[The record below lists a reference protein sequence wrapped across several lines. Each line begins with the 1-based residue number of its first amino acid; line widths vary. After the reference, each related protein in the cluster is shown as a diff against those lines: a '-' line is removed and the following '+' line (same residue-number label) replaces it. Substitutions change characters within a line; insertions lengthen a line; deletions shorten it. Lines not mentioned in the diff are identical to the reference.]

1 MDLLQTSSVSSPATD
16 DGTTVRSRSPATEAP
31 AAQPADSA
39 VTTAPATVGRN
50 SILMV
55 GGTLAARLSAFLAA
69 IVAVRLLV
77 PEAFA
82 VVVLAQAAVAYLS
95 MILDFGL
102 TLVGMREVAREPASL
117 KRTMGAILLIRVA
130 VAVVGL
136 ALTVGIGLLLGLSA
150 NALAVLLMFAVATAI
165 AALDLSWILQGLQRM
180 GLRAFVVAGT
190 AALNLALLLI
200 FLAIWRDPLAVAF
213 AFLVATSVVV
223 AASAVLVVRSYG
235 LPALPRLT
243 ILQPLVLA
251 AVPLG
256 LGSLLAQV
264 YYNFDVLLLGA
275 VRPLTE
281 VATYGAVHK
290 IVLGLLMLAG
300 TYGVV
305 CMPAYAAAHAKS
317 EATFRR
323 ILQRNVRLLSSFIL
337 PVVILGTLAAES
349 VAVVIFGEAY
359 RAGGGPLSILLWSV
373 ALSFVSSALIYALAA
388 AGHGWYL
395 TGASAAGAIVNV
407 ALNLVL
413 VPRYGMLGAAWAAV
427 AAELVV
433 LLVVWNASRRFAV
446 AGLSRHLLL
455 LIPPTAAMIG
465 ISLLL
470 APFSRGIG
478 AGIGFV
484 AFVVIAALTGVWT
497 ADDRRLLTSVA
508 GQLVARK
515 GAA

>member
-1 MDLLQTSSVSSPATD
+1 MDLLHTSSVSSPASD
-16 DGTTVRSRSPATEAP
+16 DGTAIRTRSPSSDVP
-31 AAQPADSA
+31 AAEAA
-39 VTTAPATVGRN
+39 GTHVTTAPEIVGRN

-55 GGTLAARLSAFLAA
+55 GGMLAARLSAFLAT

-102 TLVGMREVAREPASL
+102 TLVGMREVAKEPASL
-117 KRTMGAILLIRVA
+117 HRIMGAILAIRSA

-136 ALTVGIGLLLGLSA
+136 ALTAAIGIFLGLSG
-150 NALAVLLMFAVATAI
+150 NALAVLVIFAVATAI

-190 AALNLALLLI
+190 AVLNLSLLI
-200 FLAIWRDPLAVAF
+200 VFLALWRDPMAVAL
-213 AFLVATSVVV
+213 AYLVATLLVV
-223 AASAVLVVRSYG
+223 AASAVLVVRTYG
-235 LPALPRLT
+235 PPALPRLPVV
-243 ILQPLVLA
+243 QGLVLA
-251 AVPLG
+251 AIPLG
-256 LGSLLAQV
+256 LGSLLAQI
-264 YYNFDVLLLGA
+264 YYNFDILMLGA

-281 VATYGAVHK
+281 VAAYGAVYK

-317 EATFRR
+317 DATFRR

-337 PVVILGTLAAES
+337 PIVILGTLAAES
-349 VAVVIFGEAY
+349 LAVGFFGEPY
-359 RAGGGPLSILLWSV
+359 RPGGAPLAILMWSV

-395 TGASAAGAIVNV
+395 TGAAAAGAIVNV
-407 ALNLVL
+407 AFNLAL
-413 VPRYGMLGAAWAAV
+413 VPRFGMHGAAWATV
-427 AAELVV
+427 AAELAV

-455 LIPPTAAMIG
+455 LIPPSVAMIAVG
-465 ISLLL
+465 LLL
-470 APFSRGIG
+470 APMSRGIG
-478 AGIGFV
+478 AGVGFV
-484 AFVVIAALTGVWT
+484 VFVLLAGLIGVWT
-497 ADDRRLLTSVA
+497 ADDRRMLSSVA
-508 GQLVARK
+508 SQLFSRR
-515 GAA
+515 AAA